1 MKAMLEIKI
10 CQIAAMIAHAAPLI
24 SSVRPKNT
32 KTYQMCFV
40 EGRKGVRNALGIA
53 ITMLNRY

>member
-40 EGRKGVRNALGIA
+40 EGRDGVPS
-53 ITMLNRY
+53 